1 MELNK
6 NTVRLFAVVVFLL
19 DIAAHAQTDATT
31 QPKNAASET
40 TQSPANPDMNV
51 QTPATRERATS
62 FGSDLNQDG
71 VPKSQLQIERSEN
84 IGPQSE
90 GAADEK
96 LIGPWPWAQDTMLG
110 DLFGARSDLQ
120 KAGITFQ
127 GSATLDF
134 INVLSG
140 APMNGFSMASLID
153 ANLSVNTEKLFG
165 LKGGEVF
172 LDFQSAAQT
181 RQLNELVPD
190 YWGFDAINSYGS
202 FTELAQYWYQ

>member
-96 LIGPWPWAQDTMLG
+96 LIGPWPWA
-110 DLFGARSDLQ
+110 
-120 KAGITFQ
+120 
-127 GSATLDF
+127 
-134 INVLSG
+134 
-140 APMNGFSMASLID
+140 
-153 ANLSVNTEKLFG
+153 
-165 LKGGEVF
+165 
-172 LDFQSAAQT
+172 
-181 RQLNELVPD
+181 
-190 YWGFDAINSYGS
+190 
-202 FTELAQYWYQ
+202 